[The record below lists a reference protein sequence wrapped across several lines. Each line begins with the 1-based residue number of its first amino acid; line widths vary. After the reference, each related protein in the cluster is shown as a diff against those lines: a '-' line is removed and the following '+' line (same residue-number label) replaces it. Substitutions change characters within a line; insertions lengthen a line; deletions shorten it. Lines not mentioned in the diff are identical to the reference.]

1 MTKKKDPKDYAKI
14 GRPTVMTAETLNKL
28 EQAFSIGCTD
38 EEACVFADISRQT
51 MYAYISENPEFSDK
65 KEALKKKPILKA
77 KNTVVKNLDNPD
89 MALKY
94 LERKCKNEFSTKV
107 INDNNNNNFT
117 ITVASERDKKALEEL

>member
-28 EQAFSIGCTD
+28 EQAFAIGCTD